1 MTQAIARSRTQITPV
16 SLADLARAAIVTG
29 SALALILAGPVLP
42 F

>member
-1 MTQAIARSRTQITPV
+1 MSKATSIARMHADP
-16 SLADLARAAIVTG
+16 SLVDAARMLIVAG